1 MDLFQNLKKSYQS
14 GTVVQRLLYWNI
26 AVSIL
31 LIIFRSFYSPIYLFL
46 IQNTSLNSN
55 LEILITKPWALLT
68 YSFLHADFVHL
79 LFNML
84 MLYFI
89 GQLFQTFFNKFQL
102 LAVYFFGGI
111 FAGIFYLILSYI
123 LNNETNFVVG
133 ASGAIMALLFAI
145 TTYRPNMNVRLL
157 LIGNV
162 KIWYIAAFFVFL
174 DLVQIPVSNAGG
186 HITHLGGAL
195 FGFIYIQ
202 FLNSGFDFG
211 KFFVWLTELFSPNK
225 KKYTKFKNVYTN
237 KKKSETHT
245 KNTSNSKD
253 EVQIKIDVILD
264 KISKSG
270 YESLS
275 KEEKEF
281 LFKQR

>member
-1 MDLFQNLKKSYQS
+1 MELFQNLKQGYKS
-14 GTVVQRLLYWNI
+14 GGIVQRLLYWNV
-26 AVSIL
+26 AVALI
-31 LIIFRSFYSPIYLFL
+31 LIIFRSFFTPGYLFL

-55 LEILITKPWALLT
+55 LEIFITKPWTLIT
-68 YSFLHADFVHL
+68 YSFLHADFIHL

-84 MLYFI
+84 MLFFI

-102 LAVYFFGGI
+102 LAVYIFGGI
-111 FAGIFYLILSYI
+111 FAGIIYLIACYF
-123 LNNETNFVVG
+123 LNINSPVVG
-133 ASGAIMALLFAI
+133 ASGAIMALLFAV

-157 LIGNV
+157 LVGNV
-162 KIWYIAAFFVFL
+162 KIWYIAAFFVFF
-174 DLVQIPVSNAGG
+174 DIIQIPMSNAGG
-186 HITHLGGAL
+186 HFTHLGGAL
-195 FGFIYIQ
+195 FGFLYIQ
-202 FLNSGFDFG
+202 LLNSGNDVS
-211 KFFVWLTELFSPNK
+211 KFFVWISEIFSPNK

-237 KKKSETHT
+237 DKKTQSKTV
-245 KNTSNSKD
+245 NSSKTKD
-253 EVQIKIDVILD
+253 EVQVQIDVILD

>member
-1 MDLFQNLKKSYQS
+1 MELFQNLKKGYNQ
-14 GTVVQRLLYWNI
+14 GNIVQRLLYWNI
-26 AVSIL
+26 GVAIVFIL
-31 LIIFRSFYSPIYLFL
+31 FKSFFTPGYFFL
-46 IQNTSLNSN
+46 IQNTSLNAN
-55 LEILITKPWALLT
+55 LDIFISKPWTLFT
-68 YSFLHADFVHL
+68 YSFLHADFIHL

-102 LAVYFFGGI
+102 LAVYIFGGI
-111 FAGIFYLILSYI
+111 FAGIIFLIGGFFFQ
-123 LNNETNFVVG
+123 NKMEVVG
-133 ASGAIMALLFAI
+133 ASGSIMALLFAI
-145 TTYRPNMNVRLL
+145 TTYQPNMNVRLM

-162 KIWYIAAFFVFL
+162 KIWYIAALFVFL
-174 DLVQIPVSNAGG
+174 DIVQLPASNSGG

-195 FGFIYIQ
+195 FGFIYTQ
-202 FLNSGFDFG
+202 LLNNGFDLG
-211 KFFVWLTELFSPNK
+211 NFFIWISDLFSKDK
-225 KKYTKFKNVYTN
+225 KKYTKFRNVYTN
-237 KKKSETHT
+237 VNKKQDTRVKNQFQKSEDQ
-245 KNTSNSKD
+245 KN
-253 EVQIKIDVILD
+253 IDLILD

>member
-1 MDLFQNLKKSYQS
+1 MEIFQNLKQGYKL
-14 GTVVQRLLYWNI
+14 GNIVQRLLYWNVGI
-26 AVSIL
+26 AIVFIL
-31 LIIFRSFYSPIYLFL
+31 FKSFYKPGYLFL
-46 IQNTSLNSN
+46 VANTSLNAN
-55 LEILITKPWALLT
+55 LEIFITKPWTLIS
-68 YSFLHADFVHL
+68 YSFLHADFIHL
-79 LFNML
+79 LFNLL

-111 FAGIFYLILSYI
+111 FAGIIFLIGSLFFE
-123 LNNETNFVVG
+123 NKMEVVG

-174 DLVQIPVSNAGG
+174 DVIQIPLSNAGG

-202 FLNSGFDFG
+202 CLNKGFDFG
-211 KFFVWLTELFSPNK
+211 KFFVWLHDLFSKDKN
-225 KKYTKFKNVYTN
+225 KYTKFKNVYTN
-237 KKKSETHT
+237 SKTNQASSSKT
-245 KNTSNSKD
+245 KF
-253 EVQIKIDVILD
+253 QINDNQKEIDIILD

-275 KEEKEF
+275 KDEKEF

>member
-1 MDLFQNLKKSYQS
+1 MEIFQNLKQGYKL
-14 GTVVQRLLYWNI
+14 GNIVQRLLYWNVGVAI
-26 AVSIL
+26 VFIL
-31 LIIFRSFYSPIYLFL
+31 LKSFYKPGYLL
-46 IQNTSLNSN
+46 LVANTSLNSN
-55 LEILITKPWALLT
+55 LEIFITKPWTLIS
-68 YSFLHADFVHL
+68 YSFLHADFIHL

-111 FAGIFYLILSYI
+111 YAGIIFLIGSL
-123 LNNETNFVVG
+123 LFENNMEVVG

-145 TTYRPNMNVRLL
+145 TAYRPNMNVRLM

-174 DLVQIPVSNAGG
+174 DLIQIPLNNAGG

-202 FLNSGFDFG
+202 LLTKGFDFG
-211 KFFVWLTELFSPNK
+211 KFFVWLNELFSKDK

-237 KKKSETHT
+237 TNKKQSSYAKS
-245 KNTSNSKD
+245 NNQKD
-253 EVQIKIDVILD
+253 DNQKQIDAILD

>member
-55 LEILITKPWALLT
+55 LEILITKPWTLLT

-123 LNNETNFVVG
+123 LN
-133 ASGAIMALLFAI
+133 MALLFAI

>member
-1 MDLFQNLKKSYQS
+1 MELFENLKRGYKT
-14 GTVVQRLLYWNI
+14 GNIIQRLLYWNI
-26 AVSIL
+26 GIAIVFIL
-31 LIIFRSFYSPIYLFL
+31 LKSFYKPGYLFL
-46 IQNTSLNSN
+46 VANTSLNSN
-55 LEILITKPWALLT
+55 FDFFIFKPWTLIT
-68 YSFLHADFVHL
+68 YSFLHADFIHL

-84 MLYFI
+84 MLFFI

-102 LAVYFFGGI
+102 LAVYIFGGI
-111 FAGIFYLILSYI
+111 FAGIIYLFASSF
-123 LNNETNFVVG
+123 LNINSPVVG

-145 TTYRPNMNVRLL
+145 TTYRPNMNVRLA

-162 KIWYIAAFFVFL
+162 KVWYIAAFFVFL
-174 DLVQIPVSNAGG
+174 DIVQIPMSNTGG

-195 FGFIYIQ
+195 FGFIYIK
-202 FLNSGFDFG
+202 FLNSGLDLG
-211 KFFVWLTELFSPNK
+211 NFFVRLNELFSPNK
-225 KKYTKFKNVYTN
+225 KKYTNFKNVYTN
-237 KKKSETHT
+237 EKKGQTSQQS
-245 KNTSNSKD
+245 KNSQKN
-253 EVQIKIDVILD
+253 EVQIQIDVILD